1 MTNVIPRSSG
11 TNDFMANDSLL
22 WYLLP
27 MCSFFN
33 TAYECLLSC
42 NASIT
47 SDRVER
53 EEEVDEGKIASTGA
67 AMVSS
72 GESSAAMQH
81 SSGY

>member
-1 MTNVIPRSSG
+1 MTVFFKNKLIMCPFFKHSICNV
-11 TNDFMANDSLL
+11 
-22 WYLLP
+22 Y
-27 MCSFFN
+27 
-33 TAYECLLSC
+33 LLSC